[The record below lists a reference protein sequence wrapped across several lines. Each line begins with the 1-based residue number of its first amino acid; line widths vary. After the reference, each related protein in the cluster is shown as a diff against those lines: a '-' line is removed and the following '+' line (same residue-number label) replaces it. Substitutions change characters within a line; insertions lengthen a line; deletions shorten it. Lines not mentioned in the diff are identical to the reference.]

1 MGSRLPCRVAVVE
14 SFSSGTLSHTSYSVP
29 WGSLSSLHLSLREGS
44 EHGEETRERVEAVKR
59 WFVHDSK
66 VFNLAEP
73 RGALIGSVELNSPAA
88 HAGLEVGDV
97 IVRVD
102 GQEVTEQSDLR
113 LVE

>member
-1 MGSRLPCRVAVVE
+1 MGPRLPCRVAVVE
-14 SFSSGTLSHTSYSVP
+14 SFSSGTLSHTSTRSH
-29 WGSLSSLHLSLREGS
+29 GGRSRLHLSLREGS

>member
-1 MGSRLPCRVAVVE
+1 MGWLGVSIQPVTPPV
-14 SFSSGTLSHTSYSVP
+14 
-29 WGSLSSLHLSLREGS
+29 
-44 EHGEETRERVEAVKR
+44 
-59 WFVHDSK
+59 SK

-73 RGALIGSVELNSPAA
+73 RGALIGTVELNSPAA

-102 GQEVTEQSDLR
+102 GHDVTEPSDLR